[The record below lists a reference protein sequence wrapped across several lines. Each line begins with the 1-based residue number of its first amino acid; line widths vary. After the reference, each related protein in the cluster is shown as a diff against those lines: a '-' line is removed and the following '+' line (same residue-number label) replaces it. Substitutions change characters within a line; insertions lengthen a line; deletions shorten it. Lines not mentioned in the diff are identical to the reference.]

1 MQFQIK
7 CVKGQNKKHQPI
19 RFNVELK
26 VASIDETKNQQQKTL
41 FPLNL
46 WSSWIG
52 QESMLVWHLERN
64 IAFKINKDDAS
75 SAWNS
80 SISHKICFEALS
92 TNFWTKIHA

>member
-7 CVKGQNKKHQPI
+7 CVIGQNKKHQPI

-46 WSSWIG
+46 WGSWIG
-52 QESMLVWHLERN
+52 QESMLVWH
-64 IAFKINKDDAS
+64 
-75 SAWNS
+75 
-80 SISHKICFEALS
+80 
-92 TNFWTKIHA
+92 

>member
-19 RFNVELK
+19 RLNVELK

-46 WSSWIG
+46 WFMDWSRKYVSVTLREEYNFLD
-52 QESMLVWHLERN
+52 QQRL
-64 IAFKINKDDAS
+64 
-75 SAWNS
+75 
-80 SISHKICFEALS
+80 CFFSLK
-92 TNFWTKIHA
+92 FIYIP

>member
-1 MQFQIK
+1 MK

-19 RFNVELK
+19 RFDVELK

-52 QESMLVWHLERN
+52 QESMLVWH
-64 IAFKINKDDAS
+64 
-75 SAWNS
+75 
-80 SISHKICFEALS
+80 
-92 TNFWTKIHA
+92 

>member
-19 RFNVELK
+19 RFDVELK

-46 WSSWIG
+46 WGSWIG
-52 QESMLVWHLERN
+52 QESMLVWH
-64 IAFKINKDDAS
+64 
-75 SAWNS
+75 
-80 SISHKICFEALS
+80 
-92 TNFWTKIHA
+92 